1 MQLTLLALLVPW
13 VVAITAVTIAWRGN
27 QAWKKKQAAE
37 KERRRVIPRVSTS
50 ACPGAYNLS
59 CTCTGNCGF
68 SQPQPFMFYGK
79 PACDCLSCII
89 AMSGGFSAGS
99 GGGGSAGSSF
109 ASGGNGVYMGNVS
122 GGGGAGGGSA
132 GSSFASGGNGVYIW
146 VTSAEEEEERAAA
159 RESAVPDLASAA
171 TEKA

>member
-109 ASGGNGVYMGNVS
+109 ASGGNGVY
-122 GGGGAGGGSA
+122 
-132 GSSFASGGNGVYIW
+132 IW